1 MSNIDRLDTFEVAC
15 KQLLTDLSN
24 FKNLISTQVQS
35 LDDQEWLFDK
45 GSTKVCSADEKGL
58 KKRCKVGIK
67 YSLLVELS
75 QIDAE
80 TIWTEFSRF
89 WGDTI
94 LNQLERVCSNEELGR
109 YQFIA
114 NNSIGDEL
122 TCDIYLPNEW
132 NIPQLNMLGCI
143 SARYRKVDVQ
153 EFYEKK

>member
-1 MSNIDRLDTFEVAC
+1 MSNIDGLETFEVAC
-15 KQLLTDLSN
+15 KQFLGDFSN

-35 LDDQEWLFDK
+35 LDSLEWSFDK

-75 QIDAE
+75 QTDAE

-89 WGDTI
+89 WGATT
-94 LNQLERVCSNEELGR
+94 LNQFERVCSNEELGR

-114 NNSIGDEL
+114 NNSIGDEV

-132 NIPQLNMLGCI
+132 NIPQIGILGFV
-143 SARYRKVDVQ
+143 APRYRNVDV
-153 EFYEKK
+153 

>member
-1 MSNIDRLDTFEVAC
+1 MCNIDKLDTFEEAC
-15 KQLLTDLSN
+15 KVLIAELSN
-24 FKNLISTQVQS
+24 FKDLITTRVQS
-35 LDDQEWLFDK
+35 LEGLEWSFDK
-45 GSTKVCSADEKGL
+45 GSTKVCSADVIGL

-67 YSLLVELS
+67 YRLQVELS
-75 QIDAE
+75 QVDAE

-89 WGDTI
+89 WGATT
-94 LNQLERVCSNEELGR
+94 LNQVERVCSNEELGR

-143 SARYRKVDVQ
+143 TARYRKVDVQ
-153 EFYEKK
+153 DV

>member
-15 KQLLTDLSN
+15 KHFLGDFSK
-24 FKNLISTQVQS
+24 FKDLISTQVQS
-35 LDDQEWLFDK
+35 LDGLEWSFDK

-75 QIDAE
+75 QADAE
-80 TIWTEFSRF
+80 SIWTEFSRF
-89 WGDTI
+89 WGATTLI
-94 LNQLERVCSNEELGR
+94 QLERVCSNEELGR

-114 NNSIGDEL
+114 SNSIGDEI

-132 NIPQLNMLGCI
+132 NIVQINILGFV
-143 SARYRKVDVQ
+143 APRYRNVDIQ
-153 EFYEKK
+153 EV

>member
-1 MSNIDRLDTFEVAC
+1 MSNIDRLETFEVAC
-15 KQLLTDLSN
+15 KHFLGDFSK
-24 FKNLISTQVQS
+24 FKDLISTQVQS
-35 LDDQEWLFDK
+35 LDGLEWSFDK

-75 QIDAE
+75 QADAE
-80 TIWTEFSRF
+80 SIWTEFSRF
-89 WGDTI
+89 WGATT

-132 NIPQLNMLGCI
+132 NIPQIGILGFV
-143 SARYRKVDVQ
+143 APRYRNVDV
-153 EFYEKK
+153 